1 MERIGVLV
9 VKPEERYGKYT
20 VLKNALGYVYLQ
32 KEVNKPFYFKSS
44 MAAFLNSVKKDMADV
59 TFIEEECFEGN
70 V

>member
-9 VKPEERYGKYT
+9 VNPEDRCGKYT
-20 VLKNALGYVYLQ
+20 VLKNALGYIYLQ
-32 KEVNKPFYFKSS
+32 KEVNKQFYFNSS
-44 MAAFLNSVKKDMADV
+44 MTAFLGFVKKGKGDV